1 MRASAN
7 PAATAQY
14 VCLIAIWPKPS
25 DAVTRGKITLLKQA
39 RTQENKPIHAVAD
52 GWSRMLTVA
61 EGGMPQAKRARNG
74 HSGEPANGRI
84 IRPTSGNALLHH
96 RERTAGAAGG
106 TYRCGLSRMGA
117 NVTA

>member
-1 MRASAN
+1 
-7 PAATAQY
+7 
-14 VCLIAIWPKPS
+14 
-25 DAVTRGKITLLKQA
+25 
-39 RTQENKPIHAVAD
+39 
-52 GWSRMLTVA
+52 MLTVA